1 MENLS
6 IEGFLGLIFGIVMIF
21 RYKSWGREATNLY
34 NNLPEWMSLRRRGFR
49 HNEQFVQIGFLLAG
63 IIFSILGLLDMF
75 GITR

>member
-34 NNLPEWMSLRRRGFR
+34 NNFNLGFAR
-49 HNEQFVQIGFLLAG
+49 YVWDNKIV
-63 IIFSILGLLDMF
+63 IFICKLIS
-75 GITR
+75 